1 MFATQAQIIITM
13 ARILETGSLKRDNL
27 LEMSTEAPKI
37 NDLGTTMKLGVYG
50 EKDIM
55 TQVKV
60 LLVKWPRNISW
71 RDERLLE
78 LRFFLVR

>member
-1 MFATQAQIIITM
+1 M
-13 ARILETGSLKRDNL
+13 ARILDTGSLKRDNL
-27 LEMSTEAPKI
+27 LEISTEAPKI

-60 LLVKWPRNISW
+60 LLGLQVSCAISC
-71 RDERLLE
+71 
-78 LRFFLVR
+78 VTI

>member
-13 ARILETGSLKRDNL
+13 ARILDTGSLKRDNL
-27 LEMSTEAPKI
+27 LEISTEAPKI

-60 LLVKWPRNISW
+60 LLGLQVSCAISC
-71 RDERLLE
+71 
-78 LRFFLVR
+78 VTI

>member
-60 LLVKWPRNISW
+60 LLGLQVSCAISC
-71 RDERLLE
+71 
-78 LRFFLVR
+78 VTI

>member
-1 MFATQAQIIITM
+1 M
-13 ARILETGSLKRDNL
+13 ARILDTGSLKRDNL

-60 LLVKWPRNISW
+60 LLGLQVSCAISC
-71 RDERLLE
+71 
-78 LRFFLVR
+78 VTI

>member
-1 MFATQAQIIITM
+1 M

-60 LLVKWPRNISW
+60 LLGLQVSCAISC
-71 RDERLLE
+71 
-78 LRFFLVR
+78 VTI

>member
-13 ARILETGSLKRDNL
+13 ARFLETGSLKRDNL

-60 LLVKWPRNISW
+60 LLGLQVSCAISC
-71 RDERLLE
+71 
-78 LRFFLVR
+78 VTI